1 LLCAMLKRLL
11 QQLRRKRAAH
21 VVALAAMATAGCG
34 EQVTPAPPPPTVTL
48 ATPLQR
54 NVVDWDEYI
63 GRFEADQDVQIVARV
78 SGPIARVGFADG
90 ALVQPGQMLFTI
102 DPRPFQAA
110 LAEAEA
116 STASARAG
124 LTNAAAQ
131 AERGTALLAADAIS
145 REENDNLAAAL
156 RTARATL
163 AAAQARQRAADLDLS
178 FTQVRA
184 PIAGRVSDRRVDVG
198 DFVTAGQTQMTRV
211 VRIDPIR
218 FRFDGAEAFYLK
230 YVRQDAAGSDRRS
243 SRTTPNPIEIQLADE
258 PDFRWQGRMRF
269 IDSGI
274 NPETGTI
281 NAYALVP
288 NPDGFLVPG
297 LFGRARLLGSGTYR
311 AMLVPDEAIITDQT
325 RKLVYVVGRDNKVAP
340 RPVATGPMVEGLRVI
355 RDGLTPTDRLV
366 IDGLARLQP
375 GMAVTPRRGTIRV
388 RAKNDAPVARPVTA
402 PASSQATTR

>member
-1 LLCAMLKRLL
+1 MRPGRSGKIQWLVM
-11 QQLRRKRAAH
+11 
-21 VVALAAMATAGCG
+21 LAAMATAGCG
-34 EQVTPAPPPPTVTL
+34 EQVAPPPPAPTVTL

-78 SGPIARVGFADG
+78 SGPIARVGFSDG

-124 LTNAAAQ
+124 LANAAAQ

-163 AAAQARQRAADLDLS
+163 AAAQARQRAAALDLS

-269 IDSGI
+269 IDNAI

-281 NAYALVP
+281 NAYALVANP
-288 NPDGFLVPG
+288 NGFLVPG

-325 RKLVYVVGRDNKVAP
+325 RKLVYVVGRDNKVAA
-340 RPVATGPMVEGLRVI
+340 RPVVTGPMVDGLRVI
-355 RDGLTPTDRLV
+355 RDGLAPTDRLV

-375 GMAVTPRRGTIRV
+375 GMAVTPRQGNIRV
-388 RAKNDAPVARPVTA
+388 RAKDDAPVARPVTA